1 MKLET
6 MASNMQTSYAEIC

>member
-6 MASNMQTSYAEIC
+6 MASNVQTSYAEIC

>member
-6 MASNMQTSYAEIC
+6 MASNMQTSYVEIC